1 MSSPVAWPAPWM
13 SRVLIAAGVYNL
25 LWGSLAIVAPAIS
38 LKLGGLPSAE
48 IVHPIWQCLGMVI
61 GVYGVGYW
69 ISARDPYRHWLIIFV
84 GLLGKVLG
92 PIGYLF
98 SVMQGT
104 LPVEGLRTLLTN
116 DFIWWVPFTIILWKA
131 AIWHDSSSVLASTD
145 SALNTL
151 LGSAGKTLA
160 QLSEK
165 QRVLVVFLRHSGCT
179 FCREALD
186 DLSKVRAQIEASGA
200 KIALVHMSLEA
211 DIAPFVQKYGVA
223 DLPRYSDPQRQL
235 YSEFDLQ
242 PGRLTQ
248 LLGWKV
254 WLRGLRAAF
263 GDGHGFGA
271 SQESMF
277 QMPGTFLIENG
288 QVLRAFR
295 HQSPADRPDYAE
307 LSCPIPTSGPA
318 AG

>member
-1 MSSPVAWPAPWM
+1 MPTTVSPPAPWM
-13 SRVLIAAGVYNL
+13 SRVMIAAGVYNM
-25 LWGSLAIVAPAIS
+25 LWGSFAMLAPAIS
-38 LKLGGLPSAE
+38 LRLGGLPSAE
-48 IVHPIWQCLGMVI
+48 VVHPIWQCLGMVI

-92 PIGYLF
+92 PIGYVF
-98 SVMQGT
+98 SVMRGT
-104 LPVEGLRTLLTN
+104 LPVEGMRTLLTN
-116 DFIWWVPFTIILWKA
+116 DLIWWVPFAIILWRA
-131 AIWHDSSSVLASTD
+131 AVWHDSQSVLSQSG
-145 SALNTL
+145 SALSTL
-151 LGSAGKTLA
+151 SGSTGTTLA
-160 QLSEK
+160 QLSSG

-186 DLSKVRAQIEASGA
+186 DLSKVRAKIEASGA
-200 KIALVHMSLEA
+200 KIALVHMSTEA
-211 DIAPFVQKYGVA
+211 DIAPFVEKYGVA

-242 PGRLTQ
+242 PGGITQ

-254 WLRGLRAAF
+254 WWRGLRAAF

-288 QVLRAFR
+288 KVVRAFR
-295 HQSPADRPDYAE
+295 HKSPADRPDYAE
-307 LSCPIPTSGPA
+307 IACPIPSA
-318 AG
+318 